1 MSAPVVFL
9 HVQHLLGIGH
19 VFRATRVARGLAR
32 AGAKVHLVWG
42 GTQLPSI
49 DLSGFE
55 TTFLTPV
62 RSQSEHFSALVHADG
77 SPFTEVDQSARRD
90 ELLALF
96 HALRPDAVITEAF
109 PFGRRQMRFELV
121 PLMQAAR
128 AAPWKPLTVASIRD
142 IMQEGRADNRVAES
156 VRYFEDWYDVLL
168 VHGDPQ
174 LIRIEKTLQG
184 AEAVLQKVR
193 YTGLVTPDP
202 PDMAVP
208 PSIAADVVVSAGG
221 GAVGHALTE
230 AAIGANRHSKAFPDN
245 WLMVVGSERPQA
257 DFEALKAKAG
267 EGMEVVRFLPDLARV
282 MAGAKVS
289 VSRAGYNT
297 VGDLMRARCRSV
309 LVPFAGG
316 RETEQLRRAQL
327 FAGRG
332 LAAMLTDDGLSPQA
346 IGAAVDAALAL
357 PPLAAG
363 LDMDGAAHSAQI
375 LMHELVARAG
385 ATGSAAV

>member
-1 MSAPVVFL
+1 MKAPVVLF

-32 AGAKVHLVWG
+32 AGAKVHLAWG
-42 GTQLPSI
+42 GTRLPAI

-55 TTFLTPV
+55 TTFLPPV

-77 SPFTEVDQSARRD
+77 SPFTEADQNARRD

-96 HALRPDAVITEAF
+96 QALRPDVVITEAF

-128 AAPWKPLTVASIRD
+128 AAPWRPLTVASIRD
-142 IMQEGRADNRVAES
+142 IMQEGRAENRVAES
-156 VRYFEDWYDVLL
+156 LRYFDDWYDLLL
-168 VHGDPQ
+168 VHGDPR
-174 LIRIEKTLQG
+174 LIRIEETLQG
-184 AEAVLQKVR
+184 AQAILPKVR

-202 PDMAVP
+202 LDMSVP
-208 PSIAADVVVSAGG
+208 PSIAAEVVVSAGG

-230 AAIGANRHSKAFPDN
+230 AAIGANRFSKAFPDN

-257 DFEALKAKAG
+257 DFEALKGRAG
-267 EGMEVVRFLPDLARV
+267 EGMKVVRFVPDLARV

-289 VSRAGYNT
+289 LSRAGYNT
-297 VGDLMRARCRSV
+297 VGDLMRAKCRAV

-332 LAAMLTDDGLSPQA
+332 LAALLTDDGLSPQT

-363 LDMDGAAHSAQI
+363 LDMDGATHSAQI
-375 LMHELVARAG
+375 LMRELAARASG
-385 ATGSAAV
+385 ADSAPV